1 MSLFSEV
8 PLAAPD
14 PILGTAVAFK
24 ADTNPKKINLGIGA
38 YRTDDGRPYV
48 FQAVR
53 TAEAGIL
60 QEVLDKEY
68 LPIDGLPELKQL
80 TQNVLFG
87 TNCPAIKEGRIA
99 SSQSLSGTG
108 ALRLV
113 GDFIKHF
120 LPACLTIREYPYWNS
135 VRTVDTRELFKGAIR
150 DLHRPQ
156 YIQRSVDLSVS
167 QWESILSVCESRQL
181 LPVLD
186 SAYQGFASGDL
197 SRDAFSVRLF
207 ATKFQGVLFV
217 TQSFAKNLGLYGERV
232 GMLHAIC
239 GSPKEAEAVLSQ
251 IKIVAR
257 RCYSSPPLQGARIVA
272 RVLGD
277 EQLRRQW
284 EEELKLVAER
294 IKDMR
299 RLLRK
304 GLEQKGTP
312 GQWNHITDQIGMF
325 SYTGLTKEQCELLIS
340 KWHIY
345 LLKNGRISMAGVNS
359 SNIDYLVNAMDDV
372 IRTIPSV

>member
-60 QEVLDKEY
+60 QE
-68 LPIDGLPELKQL
+68 L

-120 LPACLTIREYPYWNS
+120 LPACQATRNVDFERMMKTLEEAPLNS
-135 VRTVDTRELFKGAIR
+135 AVV
-150 DLHRPQ
+150 LHACAHNPTG
-156 YIQRSVDLSVS
+156 VDLSVS